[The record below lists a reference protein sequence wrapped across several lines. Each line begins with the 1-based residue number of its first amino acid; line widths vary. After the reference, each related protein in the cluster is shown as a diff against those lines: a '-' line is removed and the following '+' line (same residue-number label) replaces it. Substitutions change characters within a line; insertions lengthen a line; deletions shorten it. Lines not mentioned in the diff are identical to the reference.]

1 MRPVRDMK
9 IIQIDI
15 TNVCYYSC
23 SNCTRFVGHQR
34 KPFFMD
40 YNTFKKAVGSLCDYP
55 GIVGII
61 GGEPTLHP
69 QFDEFMQY
77 YVEKIMERK
86 RRNLWTSL
94 GKGYYKHFETIKD
107 TFSCEFINDHM
118 SDVVHQP
125 ILVASDEVY
134 EDKNKMWELIEN
146 CWVQNKWSATIT
158 PKGAFFCEVAAALDM
173 LLDGPGGW
181 AVESGW
187 WKMDVEEYT
196 KQKEWACKKCGAAIP
211 LRCRNADDGRDDI
224 SSGNLSLLQNVKSPK
239 VKKRRFVLFNE
250 QDHDENYSNEWKP
263 HRYIK
268 KEDDRISEMN
278 KSIKPRFLEGVFIC
292 GDGSVTLSR
301 LSTALKYFDNILII
315 LGSKNDISLNLSK
328 EGNVKCLIK
337 ADLFNENNEVIWG
350 EVLRVVID
358 NVSHNDW
365 VMILEHDL
373 ILPKDFLKQF
383 KDCILNPGFVYLYK
397 GSLWNLITL
406 PKKRAFNSIFFNL
419 KAKSLYKYR
428 SQMGNINNK
437 LLVRLLK
444 NIWPENKIKEL
455 NHKLTSEN
463 LIFNSNEPD
472 TSLKKS
478 KYYLRL
484 GYNYRKTN
492 KLKAFQYYLR
502 SMYFQFGVEQ
512 LKLTIALLVPF
523 YYRLKKM

>member
-9 IIQIDI
+9 IIQIDV

-23 SNCTRFVGHQR
+23 SNCTRFVGHQK

-40 YNTFKKAVGSLCDYP
+40 YNTFKKAVDSLYDFP

-69 QFDEFMQY
+69 QFSKFMHY
-77 YVEKIMERK
+77 YVEKIPDRK

-118 SDVVHQP
+118 SDVMHQP

-134 EDKNKMWELIEN
+134 KDKNKMWELIEN

-187 WKMDVEEYT
+187 WKKDVEEYT

-211 LRCRNADDGRDDI
+211 LRCRNADDGCDDI
-224 SSGNLSLLQNVKSPK
+224 SSGNLSLLHNVKSPK
-239 VKKRRFVLFNE
+239 VKKGKFVLFNE
-250 QDHDENYSNEWKP
+250 QDHDENYNNEWKP
-263 HRYIK
+263 HKYIMN
-268 KEDDRISEMN
+268 DDRISEMN

-315 LGSKNDISLNLSK
+315 LGSKDDNILRLCK
-328 EGNVKCLIK
+328 EKNVKYILK
-337 ADLFNENNEVIWG
+337 ADSFTENNEVNWG
-350 EVLRVVID
+350 SVLKVILD
-358 NVSHNDW
+358 NVTHNDW
-365 VMILEHDL
+365 IMIVEHDL

-397 GSLWNLITL
+397 GSLLNIISL
-406 PKKRAFNSIFFNL
+406 KRNRTFNSIIFNL
-419 KAKSLYKYR
+419 KAKSLSKIK
-428 SQMGNINNK
+428 SKMENINEK
-437 LLVRLLK
+437 DLVSLAE
-444 NIWPENKIKEL
+444 NIWPKNKIEEPGY
-455 NHKLTSEN
+455 KLISEN
-463 LIFNSNEPD
+463 LIFNSNLPD
-472 TSLKKS
+472 ISLEKF
-478 KYYLRL
+478 KYYLSI

-492 KLKAFQYYLR
+492 KLKALQYYLK
-502 SMYFQFGVEQ
+502 SMSIRFSYEQ
-512 LKLTIALLVPF
+512 VKLLIALFIPF